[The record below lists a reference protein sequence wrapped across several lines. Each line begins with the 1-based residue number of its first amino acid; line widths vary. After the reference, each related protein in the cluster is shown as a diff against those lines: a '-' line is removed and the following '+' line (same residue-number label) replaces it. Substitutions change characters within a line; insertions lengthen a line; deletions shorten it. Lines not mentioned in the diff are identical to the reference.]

1 VLWEQGRR
9 ESAAEEGSCRAE
21 SWLRA
26 APSTGCSWQGCPEDY
41 LMRFGS
47 ERPAGVTVILHT
59 IISFCVKRIA
69 RQNFFVRK

>member
-1 VLWEQGRR
+1 MSQQQKKG
-9 ESAAEEGSCRAE
+9 AAGLRAG
-21 SWLRA
+21 LRA
-26 APSTGCSWQGCPEDY
+26 APSTGCSWQGCPED